1 MIDLHC
7 HSNFSDGTDSIEQI
21 VEKWIKL
28 GLKYVSITDHD
39 TVAGVNYLINN
50 AEIKKILREKG
61 ITFIK
66 GIEFSCFD
74 EGDKLHILAYDYDE
88 NNEDFLA
95 VIEEGKSRRTKKF
108 ILRAEKLKE
117 QHGIEFDEKD
127 YNAML
132 NFDYIGKPIM
142 ARQLLEDG
150 VFGDMYDAYSI
161 LNSLDISDED
171 TRIDARI
178 AMKAIKSA
186 GGIAVWAHPLGGLG
200 EPIITYDDVERI
212 IEKLKPMGLK
222 GLECYY
228 CLYTEDE
235 IEKLKK
241 IADKHGLFI
250 SAGSDYHGK
259 NKKTGMK
266 ELSKDEVLDLRP
278 EQVSLINAIKKN
290 I

>member
-1 MIDLHC
+1 MVDLHC

-21 VEKWIKL
+21 VEKWSKL

-39 TVAGVNYLINN
+39 TVAGVKYLLSN
-50 AEIKKILREKG
+50 KDLLDKLSEKN

-88 NNEDFLA
+88 NNEDFQA
-95 VIEEGKSRRTKKF
+95 AINEGKTKRVKKF

-117 QHGIEFDEKD
+117 KHGIEFDEKA
-127 YNAML
+127 YNDML
-132 NFDYIGKPIM
+132 HFDYIGKPIM

-150 VFGDMYDAYSI
+150 VFDDMYDAFKV
-161 LNSLDISDED
+161 LNALNVSDED
-171 TRIDARI
+171 TRIDAKF
-178 AMKAIKSA
+178 AMSAIKSA
-186 GGIAVWAHPLGGLG
+186 GGVAVWAHPLGGLG
-200 EPIITYDDVERI
+200 EPVITYNDVERI

-228 CLYTEDE
+228 CLYTDDE

-241 IADKHGLFI
+241 IADKYGLFI

-266 ELSKDEVLDLRP
+266 ELSKDTILDLTP
-278 EQVSLINAIKKN
+278 EQVTLIKGLNKN

>member
-7 HSNFSDGTDSIEQI
+7 HSNFSDGTDSVEQI
-21 VEKWIKL
+21 VEKWSKL
-28 GLKYVSITDHD
+28 GLKYVSLTDHD
-39 TVAGVNYLINN
+39 TVSGVKYLLSNN
-50 AEIKKILREKG
+50 ELMETLEERG

-88 NNEDFLA
+88 NNADFQA
-95 VIEEGKSRRTKKF
+95 AIDEGKTKRVKKF

-117 QHGIEFDEKD
+117 KHGIEFDEKA
-127 YNAML
+127 YNDML
-132 NFDYIGKPIM
+132 HFDYIGKPIM
-142 ARQLLEDG
+142 ARQLLNDG
-150 VFGDMYDAYSI
+150 VFNDMYDAFKV
-161 LNSLDISDED
+161 LNALNISDGD
-171 TRIDARI
+171 TRIDARF

-200 EPIITYDDVERI
+200 EPVITYDDVERI
-212 IEKLKPMGLK
+212 IEKLKPLGLK

-235 IEKLKK
+235 IEKLKS
-241 IADKHGLFI
+241 IAKKHNLFI

-266 ELSKDEVLDLRP
+266 ELSKDKVLDLNT
-278 EQVSLINAIKKN
+278 EQVTLINAIKKN

>member
-117 QHGIEFDEKD
+117 KHGIEFDEKS
-127 YNAML
+127 YNEML

-142 ARQLLEDG
+142 ARQLINDG
-150 VFGDMYDAYSI
+150 VFNDMYDAFKV
-161 LNSLDISDED
+161 LNALNISDED
-171 TRIDARI
+171 TRIDAKF
-178 AMKAIKSA
+178 AMNVIKSA
-186 GGIAVWAHPLGGLG
+186 GGLAVWAHPLGGLG
-200 EPIITYDDVERI
+200 EPVITYEEVERI
-212 IEKLKPMGLK
+212 IEKLKLMGLK

-235 IEKLKK
+235 IEKLKS
-241 IADKHGLFI
+241 IAKKHGLMI

-266 ELSKDEVLDLRP
+266 ELSKDRILDLNQ
-278 EQVSLINAIKKN
+278 EQVTLINVINKN
-290 I
+290 M